1 MFDILP
7 ALLWI
12 VAAVISL
19 NICSITAIRGN
30 IFSKTKSDVYP
41 VRWSIVGLHF
51 TSLIIGALPY
61 PIYTM
66 FKLFLEISAF
76 LRTGW
81 LAVGSTDGYAH
92 RHGTGVYVSAGPKRH
107 EKRNGKK
114 TQPSH

>member
-1 MFDILP
+1 MHRHQQTAMHFKISIFRYHLMDILVLNVS
-7 ALLWI
+7 LL
-12 VAAVISL
+12 
-19 NICSITAIRGN
+19 R
-30 IFSKTKSDVYP
+30 F
-41 VRWSIVGLHF
+41 
-51 TSLIIGALPY
+51 
-61 PIYTM
+61 
-66 FKLFLEISAF
+66 FLEISAF

>member
-51 TSLIIGALPY
+51 TSAVSD
-61 PIYTM
+61 IYDVQTQ
-66 FKLFLEISAF
+66 LFLEISAF

>member
-41 VRWSIVGLHF
+41 VQ
-51 TSLIIGALPY
+51 TQ
-61 PIYTM
+61 
-66 FKLFLEISAF
+66 LFLEISAF